1 MGGAE
6 ASLVE
11 LLASVR
17 EYEPAWHLSLVLGE
31 DGPLAMKAAALG
43 VDVCVLPMPAS
54 LARVGDS
61 GSNRLLGIGAGSI
74 AASGYARRLT
84 RVLQAARPHLIHA
97 TGFKMHMLSAW
108 TRPPGIPLIWHIH
121 DYLRSRPMMSRLLRW
136 QASRCSAVIVNS
148 RSVAEDIRVGLG
160 QHLPIETV
168 YNAIDLRRFSPEGL
182 TLNLDVLSGLG
193 PAEPG
198 TIRVGLVATFARW
211 KGHSVF
217 LNALSRL
224 SASSRVRGYV
234 IGGPIYKT
242 TGSQHSI
249 EALRLETARLGLAGR
264 VGFTGF
270 VDDTACAMRALDVVV
285 HASTEPEP
293 FGMVIVEG
301 MACGKAVIASQAGGA
316 TEIFEQGVDAM
327 AHPPGDF
334 ESLAKRITRL
344 ACDKD
349 LRLRLGRAGRAKV
362 EKEFNGERLARAIA
376 GVYRQHCVG
385 IPIARD
391 AALAA
396 NS

>member
-1 MGGAE
+1 MW
-6 ASLVE
+6 LKI
-11 LLASVR
+11 SV
-17 EYEPAWHLSLVLGE
+17 
-31 DGPLAMKAAALG
+31 
-43 VDVCVLPMPAS
+43 
-54 LARVGDS
+54 
-61 GSNRLLGIGAGSI
+61 
-74 AASGYARRLT
+74 
-84 RVLQAARPHLIHA
+84 
-97 TGFKMHMLSAW
+97 SAW
-108 TRPPGIPLIWHIH
+108 VSIFQ
-121 DYLRSRPMMSRLLRW
+121 SRQCTTPS
-136 QASRCSAVIVNS
+136 
-148 RSVAEDIRVGLG
+148 
-160 QHLPIETV
+160 
-168 YNAIDLRRFSPEGL
+168 LRRFFPEGL

-264 VGFTGF
+264 VGLTGF

-327 AHPPGDF
+327 AHPQEISNRWLSGLPD
-334 ESLAKRITRL
+334 SHATRI
-344 ACDKD
+344 CDSDWEGQAEQRSKKSST
-349 LRLRLGRAGRAKV
+349 GSA
-362 EKEFNGERLARAIA
+362 
-376 GVYRQHCVG
+376 
-385 IPIARD
+385 
-391 AALAA
+391 
-396 NS
+396 